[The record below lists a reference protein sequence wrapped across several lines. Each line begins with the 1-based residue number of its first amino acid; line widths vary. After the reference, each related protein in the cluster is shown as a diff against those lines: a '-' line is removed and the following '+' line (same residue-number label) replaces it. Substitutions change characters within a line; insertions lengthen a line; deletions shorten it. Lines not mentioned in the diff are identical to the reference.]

1 MAGRKARV
9 LMHRLP
15 MLTFRE
21 PVFGP
26 FQMVIAVAL
35 LLIGLF
41 VYAGFQT
48 AVQNHRLQLQERV
61 LRDDIAQ
68 QQQQRAKLEGLSSY
82 INSDEYIEA
91 IARTEF
97 GLVLPGE
104 VAIVVEAPVVPLA
117 DRAPGQRWWE
127 PLVGD

>member
-1 MAGRKARV
+1 
-9 LMHRLP
+9 

-117 DRAPGQRWWE
+117 DRAPGERWWE

>member
-1 MAGRKARV
+1 
-9 LMHRLP
+9 MHRLP
-15 MLTFRE
+15 MPHFRE

-41 VYAGFQT
+41 VYAAFQT
-48 AVQNHRLQLQERV
+48 AVQNHSLQVQERV

-68 QQQQRAKLEGLSSY
+68 QQQQRAKLEGLSKY
-82 INSDEYIEA
+82 TNSDEYIEA

-104 VAIVVEAPVVPLA
+104 VAIVVEGPVVPLA
-117 DRAPGQRWWE
+117 DRTPGERWWE
-127 PLVGD
+127 PLIGD